1 MKLFL
6 VSKSPRRAEILSKF
20 GYKFEIVS
28 PVNEDRMTKKK
39 FEPVEIMRVAR
50 AKLGGIEREGVL
62 LAADTVVIID
72 GDVLPKPSSLK
83 EARKFLKA
91 LSGKIHKVYTAYVL
105 KKVPNGREL
114 GKIECTEVKF
124 KDLSESE
131 IEWLINVDNPFDKAG
146 GYAIQ
151 GAAGLFI
158 EWIKGDYYNVI
169 GLPISSVYKSLKDF
183 GVLPQGLKVGK

>member
-20 GYKFEIVS
+20 GYSFEVVKPI
-28 PVNEDRMTKKK
+28 NEDRMSLKK
-39 FEPVEIMRVAR
+39 FDPVEVLRVAR
-50 AKLGGIEREGVL
+50 TKLSGIEKQGVL
-62 LAADTVVIID
+62 LAADTVVVID
-72 GDVLPKPSSLK
+72 NQLLPKPSSLS
-83 EARKFLKA
+83 EARKFLKK
-91 LSGKIHKVYTAYVL
+91 LSNRVHRVYTGYVL
-105 KKVPNGREL
+105 RKLPGGREF
-114 GKIECTEVKF
+114 GKTECTEVKF
-124 KDLSESE
+124 KDLSDAE
-131 IEWLINVDNPFDKAG
+131 IEWLIKMDNPLDKAG